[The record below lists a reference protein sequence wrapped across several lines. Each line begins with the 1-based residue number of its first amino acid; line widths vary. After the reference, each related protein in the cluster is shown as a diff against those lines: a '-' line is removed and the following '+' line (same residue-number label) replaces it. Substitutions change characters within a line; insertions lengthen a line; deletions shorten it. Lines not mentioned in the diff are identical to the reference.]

1 MTSSPPHKAVPAL
14 LALLLLLALAAC
26 SSARLGTNS
35 GTLSGLT
42 LKPATVP
49 SIGVAGTVQVGANG
63 AYQQSASEI
72 SYQDVTA
79 CATWSSSNA
88 AVATVERGLVAGTGI
103 GSAMIT
109 AVLDGKK
116 GTTMVVVGQTLVLQV
131 TPIGADTF
139 SLSANPD
146 RHFQAL
152 ANYSDGTVLDLTT
165 FVTWSSS
172 VPAVLQFYDP
182 LVVYTHDIGEA
193 ALLAPGTAKV
203 TATLDLEH
211 VGTYDVIVLP

>member
-1 MTSSPPHKAVPAL
+1 MSSPPHHKAVVVL
-14 LALLLLLALAAC
+14 LALLLFLTLAAC
-26 SSARLGTNS
+26 SSARPGTNF

-42 LKPATVP
+42 LKPATAP
-49 SIGVAGTVQVGANG
+49 SIEVAGTVQVGANG

-72 SYQDVTA
+72 SYRDVTA
-79 CATWSSSNA
+79 SASWSSSNP
-88 AVATVERGLVAGTGI
+88 AVATVVKGLVTGTGI
-103 GSAMIT
+103 GSTMIT
-109 AVLDGKK
+109 AVLDGRK

-139 SLSANPD
+139 SVSANPD

-203 TATLDLEH
+203 TATLDLGH

>member
-1 MTSSPPHKAVPAL
+1 VNK
-14 LALLLLLALAAC
+14 
-26 SSARLGTNS
+26 
-35 GTLSGLT
+35 
-42 LKPATVP
+42 
-49 SIGVAGTVQVGANG
+49 
-63 AYQQSASEI
+63 
-72 SYQDVTA
+72 
-79 CATWSSSNA
+79 
-88 AVATVERGLVAGTGI
+88 GLVTGTGI
-103 GSAMIT
+103 GSATIT
-109 AVLDGKK
+109 ASLDGKK
-116 GTTMVVVGQTLVLQV
+116 GTTMVVVGQTLVVQV
-131 TPIGADTF
+131 TPMGTDTF

-165 FVTWSSS
+165 YVTWSSS

-193 ALLAPGTAKV
+193 ALLATGTTKV